1 MSDPVSRPRLLV
13 LGPTPPP
20 YSGPEICTAALLEAG
35 ALNEAFEIDHVQ
47 TSLRASNAD
56 RGRIDFTAVKGYLRF
71 VRDVRRALGRR
82 PAVVYQI
89 LGTNATSLVRDLTS
103 IRMASKRGIPV
114 VAQVRGGHF
123 VAFFRDLPRSA
134 QRLILS
140 SIGKL
145 SRLLVEGESIRA
157 TFEGIVPLGE
167 IEVIRHPVADVTV
180 ELRTAAATEAR
191 PTRILFVGH
200 RSVAKG
206 WLDLLRAL
214 DDLSAPAGEA
224 RAGGD
229 WQLTAIGGRVTRE
242 RNVPV
247 PTEPGTD
254 LEAEIDG
261 LEAALA
267 PRLDLLGREVVGTA
281 KARAFADADLF
292 VLPSYSEGLSVAVCE
307 ALRAGLPVITTRVG
321 ALPEVVREG
330 VGGCLVSP
338 GEVAALRD
346 ALRRLLG
353 DSALRTRMGE
363 ANRQVAADWF
373 DEERMAAAYVRI
385 FRDVTAGYRPSP

>member
-1 MSDPVSRPRLLV
+1 MSVAIRPRLLV

-20 YSGPEICTAALLEAG
+20 YCTAALLEAG
-35 ALNEAFEIDHVQ
+35 ALNEAFEIDHVE
-47 TSLRASNAD
+47 TSLRAGSAD
-56 RGRIDFTAVKGYLRF
+56 RGRIDLTAVKGYLRF
-71 VRDVRRALGRR
+71 VRDLRRALGRR

-89 LGTNATSLVRDLTS
+89 LGTNPTSLARDLTS
-103 IRMASKRGIPV
+103 IQMASARGIPV

-140 SIGKL
+140 GLGKL

-157 TFEGIVPLGE
+157 TFEGLVPLDE
-167 IEVIRHPVADVTV
+167 IEVVRHPVADVAAA
-180 ELRTAAATEAR
+180 LRTAVGTEAR

-214 DDLSAPAGEA
+214 DDLSAPAGG
-224 RAGGD
+224 AGGD
-229 WQLTAIGGRVTRE
+229 WRLTAIGTRVTRE

-254 LEAEIDG
+254 PQAEIDR
-261 LEAALA
+261 LEAALG
-267 PRLDLLGREVVGTA
+267 PHLDLLGGEVVGAA
-281 KARAFADADLF
+281 KARAFADAHLF

-307 ALRAGLPVITTRVG
+307 ALRAGLPVITTTVG

-330 VGGCLVSP
+330 VGGYLVSP
-338 GEVAALRD
+338 GDTAALRD
-346 ALRRLLG
+346 ALRRLLA
-353 DSALRTRMGE
+353 DPALRVRMGD
-363 ANRQVAADWF
+363 ANRAAAADWF
-373 DEERMAAAYVRI
+373 DQERVAGAYVRI
-385 FRDVTAGYRPSP
+385 FRDVIAGYPCP